1 MQEDSEDA
9 KIALQRI
16 NAPDFKTYTT
26 DKVRE
31 WLKKKKCLKLYEKI
45 RHVQN

>member
-1 MQEDSEDA
+1 MQEDMEDA

-26 DKVRE
+26 YEVRE
-31 WLKKKKCLKLYEKI
+31 
-45 RHVQN
+45 